1 MNNIDSIIEHCK
13 SLVLQPEHRRR
24 YLKSI
29 QERSNGII
37 GYFSNYI
44 PPELI
49 AAAGF
54 HPLRI
59 IGHFGAGD
67 GQPMF
72 HSVCSF
78 VQDVLAAARAGEFA
92 ELDGIIFPNSCDS
105 LKALQQVWE
114 AEFKSLSCRTLRHS
128 LNTDPSAVNYYAAQL
143 KELAMDLQKTSGHLT
158 SENTLREVI
167 LEYNDIRGL
176 IRQIYELRQT
186 GQSAMSY
193 ADWLAVMTAGLM
205 MDRTEYADTLRQI
218 LEQGRHNPASHSG
231 KRILIAGPLVDHYPL
246 IAQMEELGASIVAD
260 DITNGWRFCDHDVSI
275 EGDLYEA
282 LAHRILLSSP
292 SPTLNAPSG
301 DADFV
306 HRVRQLGVQGVG
318 FINQQCCEPQVH
330 SYLSKS
336 RLLESF
342 GIQSL
347 LINVEHGEWQAQEH
361 DLLRIESFLELAA
374 KA

>member
-1 MNNIDSIIEHCK
+1 VNRIDFIIEHCNK
-13 SLVLQPEHRRR
+13 LLLQPDYRQR
-24 YLKSI
+24 YLTSI
-29 QERSNGII
+29 QSRSSGII

-59 IGHFGAGD
+59 IGRFGAGD

-78 VQDVLAAARAGEFA
+78 AQDVLAAARAGEYDLFNR
-92 ELDGIIFPNSCDS
+92 IIFPNSCDS

-114 AEFKSLSCRTLRHS
+114 DEFRGIPCWTLRHP
-128 LNTDPSAVNYYAAQL
+128 LNTDASAVNYFAGQL
-143 KELAMDLQKTSGHLT
+143 KALDVDLQKTSGRLP
-158 SENTLREVI
+158 SENTLRDVI
-167 LEYNDIRGL
+167 LEYNGIRGL
-176 IRQIYELRQT
+176 IRQIYELRQE
-186 GQSAMSY
+186 GRSALSY
-193 ADWLAVMTAGLM
+193 AVMTAGLM
-205 MDRTEYADTLRQI
+205 MDRTEYADILR
-218 LEQGRHNPASHSG
+218 LLLNEVGRPSPTCSG

-246 IAQMEELGASIVAD
+246 IARMEELGANIIAD
-260 DITNGWRFCDHDVSI
+260 DITNGWRFCDCDVRP
-275 EGDLYEA
+275 EGDLYQA

-306 HRVRQLGVQGVG
+306 HRVSQLHVQGVV

-336 RLLESF
+336 RLLEPL
-342 GIQSL
+342 GIPSL
-347 LINVEHGEWQAQEH
+347 FINVEHGEWQVQEH

-374 KA
+374 KS